1 LNKRW
6 LDWNFS
12 QQKDK
17 RRYYMINFKRVLFAV
32 IMIVAYSPFIMAQS
46 DSADVSA
53 QEMFDWVTFDK
64 AKEMAK
70 EDSKKILVYVNAR
83 WCGYC
88 KKMENE
94 VFVEESIQELTAEHF
109 YPVWLDLDVEDE
121 FLTFADSKMSHRQ
134 FAQKLGAYS
143 TPTFIFFEPNEDIIA
158 GQPGFLPEDI
168 YSTILKFIGTG
179 AYKNQSFTEFNES
192 E

>member
-1 LNKRW
+1 MVHIKR
-6 LDWNFS
+6 
-12 QQKDK
+12 
-17 RRYYMINFKRVLFAV
+17 IITTAV
-32 IMIVAYSPFIMAQS
+32 IIAAFSSFVQAQTE
-46 DSADVSA
+46 DSQDTNVSA
-53 QEMFDWVTFDK
+53 QEMFDWVTFDV

-70 EDSKKILVYVNAR
+70 ENNKKILVYVNAR

-94 VFVEESIQELTAEHF
+94 VFVEESIQALTSDYF

-121 FLTFADSKMSHRQ
+121 YLTFADTRLSHRE

-158 GQPGFLPEDI
+158 GQPGFLDQDI
-168 YSTILKFIGTG
+168 YSTILKFIGSS
-179 AYKNQSFTEFNES
+179 AYENQSFSEFIEK

>member
-1 LNKRW
+1 MKKITR
-6 LDWNFS
+6 
-12 QQKDK
+12 
-17 RRYYMINFKRVLFAV
+17 ILFVAV
-32 IMIVAYSPFIMAQS
+32 TIAAYSSVAIAQTENTET
-46 DSADVSA
+46 SAK
-53 QEMFDWVTFDK
+53 EMFDWVPFDE
-64 AKEMAK
+64 AKKMA
-70 EDSKKILVYVNAR
+70 EENNKKILVYVNAR

-94 VFVEESIQELTAEHF
+94 VFVEENIQALTSEYF

-121 FLTFADSKMSHRQ
+121 YLTFADTKLSHRQ

-168 YSTILKFIGTG
+168 YSTILEFIGTS
-179 AYKNQSFTEFNES
+179 AYEGQSFTEFNES

>member
-1 LNKRW
+1 
-6 LDWNFS
+6 
-12 QQKDK
+12 
-17 RRYYMINFKRVLFAV
+17 MISFKRVAFAV
-32 IMIVAYSPFIMAQS
+32 VLIAALGPVTMAQTGS
-46 DSADVSA
+46 DSVSA
-53 QEMFDWVTFDK
+53 QDMFDWVSFDK

-70 EDSKKILVYVNAR
+70 EDNKKILVYVNAR

-94 VFVEESIQELTAEHF
+94 VFVEESIQELTSEYF

-121 FLTFADSKMSHRQ
+121 YLTFAESKLSHRE

-143 TPTFIFFEPNEDIIA
+143 TPTFIFFEANEDIIA

-179 AYKNQSFTEFNES
+179 AYKDQTFTEFAES

>member
-1 LNKRW
+1 
-6 LDWNFS
+6 
-12 QQKDK
+12 
-17 RRYYMINFKRVLFAV
+17 MINFKRVLFAV
-32 IMIVAYSPFIMAQS
+32 IMIVACSPSIMAQS

-70 EDSKKILVYVNAR
+70 EDNKKILVYVNAR

>member
-1 LNKRW
+1 
-6 LDWNFS
+6 
-12 QQKDK
+12 
-17 RRYYMINFKRVLFAV
+17 MINFKKILFAITLMAV
-32 IMIVAYSPFIMAQS
+32 YSPLLMAQT

-53 QEMFDWVTFDK
+53 SAQDMFEWVSFDK

-70 EDSKKILVYVNAR
+70 EDNKKILVYVNAR

-94 VFVEESIQELTAEHF
+94 VFSLDSIQELTEEHF

-143 TPTFIFFEPNEDIIA
+143 TPTFIFFEANENIIA

-168 YSTILKFIGTG
+168 YSSILKFIGTG
-179 AYKNQSFTEFNES
+179 AYQEQSFTEFNES
-192 E
+192 K